1 MKMTMIEARR
11 DRAGGG
17 SSRAQCVDHFP
28 VDCIAPA
35 LRETCSRM
43 SGTPTNLNG
52 PSSTGANSPPTVGQR
67 SPTQRQ
73 SLAKPSGNGPRD
85 WRHLATLFD
94 SLPPHAIEAEM
105 SLLGSILIEPQVLG
119 DVIFIVKKGDEF
131 FKPANGAIFD
141 AMVELYDKHSSLD
154 IVQLN
159 QRLVDRNA
167 LDAVGGLDYLVQLA
181 SAVPSASNAVHYA
194 RLVREKATVRQLIG
208 AAGDILYDAYHSSD
222 ESQSI
227 LDRAESLIFH
237 IAQQTEAAQ
246 IESLHDLIRQTM
258 ERIEANLGNELTGM
272 ATGFRELDIMTT
284 GLQSGE
290 MVILAARPSMGKTSL
305 ALNIAENMAIGGQ
318 PVGIFSLEMGKQ
330 QL

>member
-1 MKMTMIEARR
+1 MSSVPANNANGPPGPDGARTSSR
-11 DRAGGG
+11 NNNAGG
-17 SSRAQCVDHFP
+17 
-28 VDCIAPA
+28 
-35 LRETCSRM
+35 
-43 SGTPTNLNG
+43 SGG
-52 PSSTGANSPPTVGQR
+52 
-67 SPTQRQ
+67 
-73 SLAKPSGNGPRD
+73 RD
-85 WRHLATLFD
+85 WRHLATLFE

-105 SLLGSILIEPQVLG
+105 SLLGSVLIDPQVLG
-119 DVIFIVKKGDEF
+119 DVIFIVKRGNDF

-159 QRLVDRNA
+159 QLLVDRNA

-181 SAVPSASNAVHYA
+181 SAVPSAANAQHYA
-194 RLVREKATVRQLIG
+194 RLVREKSMVRQLIA
-208 AAGDILYDAYHSSD
+208 AAGDILYDAYHSPE